1 MKKLLLTG
9 LLACAGFAAR
19 AQYYLDFSNQQL
31 AVPDRAVA
39 VERVLDGRDGHPA
52 IGFVYRGLGNK
63 PAAVL
68 FRQGLEP
75 DLTAFMQAQLPARP
89 TDHSVVLCLR
99 QLRVSETLGNIG
111 EKASADL
118 AADVYARL
126 PDGYHFV
133 QSTGGHTNARG
144 LETTRLHAGQ
154 VALLLSQCVSQL
166 AQADWAATAARPA
179 RTLAQLP
186 TDAPVALANGARR
199 GPVPP
204 ILRQRP
210 RRGVYHRFEQFLAN
224 QPDTSLVFQLDTIR
238 PGFKSRY
245 VKEQWR
251 GVAWVRP
258 LAPDTTGRR
267 LLAPAWGFS
276 DGQQLFVQHNKHFF
290 SLLRQGSFFT
300 FVGEAPLDREYARA
314 TSEAQVRGSLMGVA
328 SVRTENH
335 TGEPAAYALDM
346 RTGELAP
353 YPGLRAPTR
362 LDTAYVY
369 RPVQDPGPNAVQVFL
384 NGRTMG
390 PLRPGDYLELPWAY
404 FAKPLQ
410 LCLESTGA
418 AGSCLYF
425 VPNVA
430 QHNYLKLTSAT
441 PSRPWQWVPSAQG
454 EAALDE
460 MDKRRK

>member
-1 MKKLLLTG
+1 M
-9 LLACAGFAAR
+9 
-19 AQYYLDFSNQQL
+19 
-31 AVPDRAVA
+31 
-39 VERVLDGRDGHPA
+39 
-52 IGFVYRGLGNK
+52 
-63 PAAVL
+63 
-68 FRQGLEP
+68 
-75 DLTAFMQAQLPARP
+75 
-89 TDHSVVLCLR
+89 
-99 QLRVSETLGNIG
+99 
-111 EKASADL
+111 
-118 AADVYARL
+118 YARL

-133 QSTGGHTNARG
+133 QSTGSHTNARG

-166 AQADWAATAARPA
+166 AQADWAAAAARPA

-186 TDAPVALANGARR
+186 TDAPVALADGARR
-199 GPVPP
+199 GP
-204 ILRQRP
+204 
-210 RRGVYHRFEQFLAN
+210 
-224 QPDTSLVFQLDTIR
+224 
-238 PGFKSRY
+238 
-245 VKEQWR
+245 
-251 GVAWVRP
+251 
-258 LAPDTTGRR
+258 
-267 LLAPAWGFS
+267 
-276 DGQQLFVQHNKHFF
+276 VQHNKHFF
-290 SLLRQGSFFT
+290 SLVHQGSFFT

-328 SVRTENH
+328 SVRAENH

-346 RTGELAP
+346 STGELAP

-369 RPVQDPGPNAVQVFL
+369 VYRPVQYPSPNAVQVFL

-425 VPNVA
+425 VPNVT